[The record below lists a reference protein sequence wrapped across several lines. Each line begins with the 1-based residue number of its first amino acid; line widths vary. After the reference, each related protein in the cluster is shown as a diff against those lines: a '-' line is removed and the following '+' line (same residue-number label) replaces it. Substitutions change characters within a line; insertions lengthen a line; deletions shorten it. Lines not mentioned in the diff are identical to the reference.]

1 MRRRRPA
8 GVVGQTAACQR
19 DNRRFSESF
28 LSSTGRPPIAKP
40 CTFAT
45 SSPTSGGARHDA
57 LMPAIARLVSF
68 QAQEKKITTI
78 PQPVHR
84 RSSLMENPES
94 AIGAALLI
102 CPISYV
108 MITGVLSTD
117 TCTGGG
123 FLSLCPWISMAEI
136 EAPFAPPEPVE
147 VSDPAPHIDV

>member
-8 GVVGQTAACQR
+8 GVVEQTGACQR

-28 LSSTGRPPIAKP
+28 LSTPPIAKP
-40 CTFAT
+40 CTFAG

-68 QAQEKKITTI
+68 QAQEEKVTTI

-84 RSSLMENPES
+84 RSSLMENLES

-123 FLSLCPWISMAEI
+123 FLSLCPRISMAEI